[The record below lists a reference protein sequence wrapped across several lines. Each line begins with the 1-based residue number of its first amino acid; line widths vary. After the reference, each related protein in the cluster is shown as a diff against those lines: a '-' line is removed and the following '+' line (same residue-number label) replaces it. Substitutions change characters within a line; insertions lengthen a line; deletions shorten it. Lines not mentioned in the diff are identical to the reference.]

1 MLSGHHASLMQGVW
15 CPIAQTTQ
23 HRWHRW
29 KKQQQKKTRANPDSG
44 NFSIT
49 TTMTNQERICPP
61 IPSFLQESTLVSL
74 TDAHPLLV
82 AIFAAVDAEVL
93 LHSPSS
99 KDSPMTGF

>member
-1 MLSGHHASLMQGVW
+1 
-15 CPIAQTTQ
+15 
-23 HRWHRW
+23 
-29 KKQQQKKTRANPDSG
+29 
-44 NFSIT
+44 
-49 TTMTNQERICPP
+49 MTNQERICPP

-74 TDAHPLLV
+74 TDAHPLLG

>member
-1 MLSGHHASLMQGVW
+1 
-15 CPIAQTTQ
+15 
-23 HRWHRW
+23 
-29 KKQQQKKTRANPDSG
+29 
-44 NFSIT
+44 
-49 TTMTNQERICPP
+49 MTNQERTCPP